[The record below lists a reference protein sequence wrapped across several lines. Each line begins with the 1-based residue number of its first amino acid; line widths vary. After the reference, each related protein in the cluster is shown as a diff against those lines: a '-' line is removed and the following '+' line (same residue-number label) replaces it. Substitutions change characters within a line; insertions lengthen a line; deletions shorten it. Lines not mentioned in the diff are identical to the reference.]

1 MSSAKKGMG
10 RLPLCR
16 HIRKSAHV
24 FFHRAKPV
32 SEMERSGIERAQRAR
47 QTHSGISRALR
58 NRQTHRVPAGASA
71 GPRKPATQI
80 IRPQTSK
87 AGKQG
92 SRMDTK
98 NYTQVLIDGKVY
110 TLGGSED
117 ESYLQKAAS
126 YVNEKNSAMRKV
138 PGFTKQS
145 ADYQMV
151 MTELNIADDYFKAV
165 EWGEGMERQKNDMEK
180 ETYSLKHELVST
192 QMKLEAVLKDLE
204 ERQREMDRLNRR
216 TAQLEGELKE
226 ARENLQNL
234 RNNPSADT
242 ENNAV
247 VQAVEEIKETVEV
260 EAGITLNA
268 SRTEYVSG
276 SGARESS
283 QPEAVPQTPEADA
296 SAQQPDTP
304 AVQTAQKQPAPSLRV
319 LNPASEAGRGMTAAS
334 AQAAATAAPPA
345 APVAEPIAAAPAG
358 GMTDEELA
366 RKALQAARKAG
377 SHKGGR
383 R

>member
-32 SEMERSGIERAQRAR
+32 SEMERSGIERAQRTR
-47 QTHSGISRALR
+47 QTPSGISRALR

>member
-1 MSSAKKGMG
+1 
-10 RLPLCR
+10 
-16 HIRKSAHV
+16 
-24 FFHRAKPV
+24 
-32 SEMERSGIERAQRAR
+32 
-47 QTHSGISRALR
+47 
-58 NRQTHRVPAGASA
+58 
-71 GPRKPATQI
+71 
-80 IRPQTSK
+80 
-87 AGKQG
+87 
-92 SRMDTK
+92 
-98 NYTQVLIDGKVY
+98 
-110 TLGGSED
+110 
-117 ESYLQKAAS
+117 
-126 YVNEKNSAMRKV
+126 MRKV

-204 ERQREMDRLNRR
+204 ERQRELDRLNRR

-234 RNNPSADT
+234 RNNPCADT
-242 ENNAV
+242 ENNAI

-334 AQAAATAAPPA
+334 TQAAATAAPPA
-345 APVAEPIAAAPAG
+345 AEPIAAAPAG

>member
-1 MSSAKKGMG
+1 MGSAKKGMG
-10 RLPLCR
+10 RLPLCW

-32 SEMERSGIERAQRAR
+32 SEMERSGIERAP
-47 QTHSGISRALR
+47 R
-58 NRQTHRVPAGASA
+58 NRRAQYNWPRASET
-71 GPRKPATQI
+71 ATQI
-80 IRPQTSK
+80 IRTQTSK

-151 MTELNIADDYFKAV
+151 MTELNIADDYFKAM

-204 ERQREMDRLNRR
+204 ERQRELDRLNRR

-234 RNNPSADT
+234 RTNSSAET
-242 ENNAV
+242 ESKAR
-247 VQAVEEIKETVEV
+247 VQVEAVEEIEETVEI
-260 EAGITLNA
+260 EAGITRSV
-268 SRTEYVSG
+268 SRPEPVSG
-276 SGARESS
+276 SAVREAS
-283 QPEAVPQTPEADA
+283 QPETASQTPDADA
-296 SAQQPDTP
+296 SAQQPAASAD
-304 AVQTAQKQPAPSLRV
+304 QSEEKRPAPSLRV
-319 LNPASEAGRGMTAAS
+319 LTPASEAGRGMAAAS
-334 AQAAATAAPPA
+334 TQAAATAAPSA
-345 APVAEPIAAAPAG
+345 APVTAPLTG

>member
-1 MSSAKKGMG
+1 
-10 RLPLCR
+10 
-16 HIRKSAHV
+16 
-24 FFHRAKPV
+24 
-32 SEMERSGIERAQRAR
+32 
-47 QTHSGISRALR
+47 
-58 NRQTHRVPAGASA
+58 
-71 GPRKPATQI
+71 
-80 IRPQTSK
+80 
-87 AGKQG
+87 
-92 SRMDTK
+92 MDTK

-204 ERQREMDRLNRR
+204 ERQRELDRLNRR

-304 AVQTAQKQPAPSLRV
+304 SLRV

-345 APVAEPIAAAPAG
+345 APAAEPIAAAPAG